1 MTPRP
6 VTSLLIPLAVGVA
19 VAIAALVVVLVITDD
34 GGPSS
39 AATTTAATTTAPPG
53 TSSTTATTSA
63 TTSTTA
69 TTTTT
74 APATTTTFGGATAT
88 VGLDTVAGSP
98 GPQLTDLRVGDH
110 PGYVRVVFDL
120 SGDGTPLYT
129 VGYETPPFSGASG
142 EPTPVDGTAFLVVR
156 LFPAL
161 RYDIDTM
168 VPTYTGELVIEP
180 GFDPISQVV
189 FIDDFEAMMVWVIGL
204 TSEQPFT
211 VDVLQEPLRLVIDIA
226 K

>member
-1 MTPRP
+1 M
-6 VTSLLIPLAVGVA
+6 AV
-19 VAIAALVVVLVITDD
+19 AALVAILVITDD
-34 GGPSS
+34 GGPS
-39 AATTTAATTTAPPG
+39 AVATTTTSPPN
-53 TSSTTATTSA
+53 TSSTTATTST

-88 VGLDTVAGSP
+88 VSNPTIVGSP
-98 GPQLTDLRVGDH
+98 GPHLTDLRVGDH
-110 PGYVRVVFDL
+110 PDYVRMVFDL

-142 EPTPVDGTAFLVVR
+142 EPIPVDGTAFLAVR

-180 GFDPISQVV
+180 GLEPISQIV

-204 TSEQPFT
+204 TAEQPFT